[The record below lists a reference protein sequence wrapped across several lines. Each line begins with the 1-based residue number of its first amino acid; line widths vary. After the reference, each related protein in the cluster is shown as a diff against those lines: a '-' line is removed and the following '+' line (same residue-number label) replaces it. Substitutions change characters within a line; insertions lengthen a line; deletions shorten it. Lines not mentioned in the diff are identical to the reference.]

1 MKKINIAELAKKM
14 MEQPEVAPA
23 PRIKPSEPTTKPG
36 KGKPKWRPRT
46 APKPAPKAEQKIID
60 DIVARLTKLNEQT
73 SKYSL
78 SEMLNEINIDNTK
91 PKASAEEMSKNLAML
106 VRKNMEES
114 KKASTSLI
122 NILNEINID
131 DIKKKFV
138 GDRTGGPGGKVV
150 TPKEFDDIMEAT
162 NNKLALALWM
172 IKRIQDGFLLPEDIY
187 KWEEYFDIFKRL
199 KREFPKKDINQIKTE
214 DDLDDFINKAE
225 EIKDRE
231 LDPSQKK
238 GVSKSDKFADLRIG
252 EVDGYQVYKIPQ
264 GTSDE
269 MYGAA
274 CELGSGTSWCTATGN
289 TKQWFDRYAK
299 DGPLYIFIGPDGD
312 KYQFHYESSQY
323 MDKNDRSILGRN
335 F

>member
-1 MKKINIAELAKKM
+1 MSRYNLSELVKSV

-23 PRIKPSEPTTKPG
+23 PRIKPSKPTTKPS
-36 KGKPKWRPRT
+36 KPNPLRWPKE
-46 APKPAPKAEQKIID
+46 APKPAPKAEKEVID
-60 DIVARLTKLNEQT
+60 DLISRYFEDKANLNEQKP
-73 SKYSL
+73 KYSL
-78 SEMLNEINIDNTK
+78 SEM
-91 PKASAEEMSKNLAML
+91 
-106 VRKNMEES
+106 
-114 KKASTSLI
+114 
-122 NILNEINID
+122 LNEINID

-138 GDRTGGPGGKVV
+138 GDRKGGPGGKVV

-214 DDLDDFINKAE
+214 DDLDAFISKAE

-289 TKQWFDRYAK
+289 TKNWFDSYAK

-312 KYQFHYESSQY
+312 KYQFHYESNQY
-323 MDKNDRSILGRN
+323 MDKNDRSILSRN

>member
-1 MKKINIAELAKKM
+1 MKKNKQIKLSEIAKKLK
-14 MEQPEVAPA
+14 EQPEVAPK
-23 PRIKPSEPTTKPG
+23 PDIKPSKPGTKPG
-36 KGKPKWRPRT
+36 PGKPRWRPRT
-46 APKPAPKAEQKIID
+46 APKPAPQASEEDIIKQITD
-60 DIVARLTKLNEQT
+60 KYLKLNEKKA
-73 SKYSL
+73 KYSL
-78 SEMLNEINIDNTK
+78 SELLNEIT
-91 PKASAEEMSKNLAML
+91 
-106 VRKNMEES
+106 V
-114 KKASTSLI
+114 
-122 NILNEINID
+122 D

-138 GDRTGGPGGKVV
+138 GVGKVV
-150 TPKEFDDIMEAT
+150 DQKQFDEIMDAT
-162 NNKLALALWM
+162 GNKLALALWM

-231 LDPSQKK
+231 LDPSKKK
-238 GVSKSDKFADLRIG
+238 GVSKSDKYADLRIG

-312 KYQFHYESSQY
+312 KYQFHYESNQY